1 MSAAQVL
8 SRSSGLQRLQAPLL
22 ATVALAALL
31 SVPALLSGYFLLM
44 ATQVLV
50 YAIALLGLNLLTG
63 ASGQISLGH
72 GAFFAIGAY
81 TVPIAMTQAALSYWA
96 AVPLAGAVCFVV
108 GFLFGRPALRLE
120 GLYLALAT
128 FALAI
133 ALPQLLKHRSLGTWT
148 GGVQGLFV
156 DKLEA
161 PRWLAGS
168 LPLSGDQWLY
178 VFALLCGAPLFLA
191 ARNLLRGRTGLALM
205 AIREQPTAAAAMGID
220 LARYKSLAFAV
231 SAMVT
236 GVAGAL
242 GALTAQFVS
251 PDSFGFF
258 LSITLLV
265 GLVIGGV
272 GSTFGVFFGA
282 AFVVFVPN
290 VAEHLSK
297 SVPWAIYGVLLM
309 LFVYLMPQGVSGLV
323 RQTVDHAARRLLS
336 RRAP

>member
-1 MSAAQVL
+1 MSRATTPP
-8 SRSSGLQRLQAPLL
+8 RWLQPLQALV
-22 ATVALAALL
+22 VAAALL
-31 SVPALLSGYFLLM
+31 AVPAWLSGYFLLL

-81 TVPIAMTQAALSYWA
+81 VVPIAMAHGGLPYWA
-96 AVPLAGAVCFVV
+96 TVPLAGVVCFVV
-108 GFLFGRPALRLE
+108 GYLFGRPALRLE

-133 ALPQLLKHRSLGTWT
+133 ALPQLLKQKALGGWT
-148 GGVQGLFV
+148 GGVQGLFI
-156 DKLEA
+156 DKVEA
-161 PRWLAGS
+161 PRWLAGW

-178 VFALLCGAPLFLA
+178 VFTLLCGVPLFLA
-191 ARNLLRGRTGLALM
+191 ARNLLLGRTGLALM

-220 LARYKSLAFAV
+220 LARYKSRVFGV

-236 GVAGAL
+236 GIAGAL
-242 GALTAQFVS
+242 GALAAQFVS

-265 GLVIGGV
+265 GVVVGGV
-272 GSTFGVFFGA
+272 GSIFGVFFGA
-282 AFVVFVPN
+282 AFIVFVPN

-309 LFVYLMPQGVSGLV
+309 LCVYLMPQGMSGLV
-323 RQTVDHAARRLLS
+323 RQSVLWLASKRR
-336 RRAP
+336 P

>member
-1 MSAAQVL
+1 MSRASAL
-8 SRSSGLQRLQAPLL
+8 PRWQRLLPA
-22 ATVALAALL
+22 AAVLAALL
-31 SVPALLSGYFLLM
+31 AVPALLSGYQLLL

-50 YAIALLGLNLLTG
+50 YAVALLGLNLLTG

-72 GAFFAIGAY
+72 GAFFAVGAY
-81 TVPIAMTQAALSYWA
+81 VVPIAMAHGGLPYWA
-96 AVPLAGAVCFVV
+96 AVPLAGAVCFGV

-133 ALPQLLKHRSLGTWT
+133 ALPQLLKHKALGVWT
-148 GGVQGLFV
+148 GGVQGLFIDRV
-156 DKLEA
+156 EA
-161 PRWLAGS
+161 PPWLAAWLS
-168 LPLSGDQWLY
+168 LHGDQWLY
-178 VFALLCGAPLFLA
+178 LFALLCAAPLFLMA
-191 ARNLLRGRTGLALM
+191 HNLLRGRTGMALM

-220 LARYKSLAFAV
+220 LARYKSLVFGL

-236 GVAGAL
+236 GLGGAL
-242 GALTAQFVS
+242 GALAAQFVS

-265 GLVIGGV
+265 GVVIGGV
-272 GSTFGVFFGA
+272 GSIFGVFFGA
-282 AFVVFVPN
+282 AFIVFVPN

-323 RQTVDHAARRLLS
+323 RRAVGWGVS
-336 RRAP
+336 RKQS